1 MAWVAEVRHT
11 IRTGA
16 WSRKRRLLATAI
28 AVILGV
34 AFLMGTLVIGTS
46 ARAGFETAFGD
57 ANAGTDA
64 LVRSDDQLDAGE
76 QPLSRPFDEA
86 VARTILP
93 VQGVTKAEPVVACD
107 APIKTA
113 HGDIPHRHGPPPL
126 TPAVNETP

>member
-11 IRTGA
+11 ILTGA

-28 AVILGV
+28 SVILGV

-64 LVRSDDQLDAGE
+64 LVRSADQLDAGE

-86 VARTILP
+86 VRSEEHTSELQSLMSISYAVL
-93 VQGVTKAEPVVACD
+93 C
-107 APIKTA
+107 
-113 HGDIPHRHGPPPL
+113 L
-126 TPAVNETP
+126 T

>member
-64 LVRSDDQLDAGE
+64 LVRRADQLDAGE

-86 VARTILP
+86 VARTILS
-93 VQGVTKAEPVVACD
+93 VEGVTNRSEERRVGKECVRKCRSRWWPY
-107 APIKTA
+107 
-113 HGDIPHRHGPPPL
+113 
-126 TPAVNETP
+126 N